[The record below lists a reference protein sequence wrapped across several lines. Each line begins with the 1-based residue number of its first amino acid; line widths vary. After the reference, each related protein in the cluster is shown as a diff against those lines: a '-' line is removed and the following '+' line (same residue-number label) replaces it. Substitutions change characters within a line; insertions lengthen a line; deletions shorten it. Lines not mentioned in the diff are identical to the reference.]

1 MGAYIRREGKSD
13 AFFFWGG
20 GLHVNEP
27 YKQEGKGLI
36 SGRGGLRNGSLRYTD
51 NESGKRIHLF
61 PVSFFSG
68 IKETVSIWI
77 LELEVV
83 KSQITV

>member
-13 AFFFWGG
+13 AFFGGG
-20 GLHVNEP
+20 GLQVNEP
-27 YKQEGKGLI
+27 YNWEGEGLI

-51 NESGKRIHLF
+51 NESEKLIHLF
-61 PVSFFSG
+61 PVFFFSG
-68 IKETVSIWI
+68 TKETVSIWI